1 MEGLHSPWGSLGR
14 IKAERGYTHEYVLW
28 GESWVNLLMETA
40 DQPRYVKGDKAP
52 VVNSAEGLRKLI
64 KR

>member
-1 MEGLHSPWGSLGR
+1 MEGLHSPWGLIGR

-28 GESWVNLLMETA
+28 EESWINLLMETA
-40 DQPRYVKGDKAP
+40 DQPKYVNKKVP
-52 VVNSAEGLRKLI
+52 VADDASELKQLL

>member
-28 GESWVNLLMETA
+28 GESWINLLMETA
-40 DQPRYVKGDKAP
+40 DQPRYVKGSAP
-52 VVNSAEGLRKLI
+52 VVSGADGLKEALNR
-64 KR
+64 